1 MQTVARQ
8 AWGSSNAA
16 APRRRPVPHR
26 RAQLRSL
33 RPAAAAAGGAEGGEQ
48 PQQQEQQQ
56 EMAAVDTTYTRLDTV
71 GQLEDGMDP
80 AVQEA
85 LKKVQAALNEAEQNM
100 QTLHTLP
107 SARLPTAWDRA
118 LAALR
123 PAAQVAALYSACAAV
138 HSLGAVGRA
147 LGGLA
152 IALGIG
158 AWGWRRSSLSGSG
171 AAAAVLVGWGTL
183 ASSFRSGLLLLTFF
197 FASSKITQAGPQWEP
212 LQRLLHA
219 RGGGVP
225 VVACLGTAGAPISS
239 APSPTPPACV
249 NLDHAINPLSFLAC
263 CSSAVWR
270 GVEGGP

>member
-1 MQTVARQ
+1 V
-8 AWGSSNAA
+8 
-16 APRRRPVPHR
+16 
-26 RAQLRSL
+26 
-33 RPAAAAAGGAEGGEQ
+33 
-48 PQQQEQQQ
+48 QQQ
-56 EMAAVDTTYTRLDTV
+56 AVPAVDTTYTRLDTV
-71 GQLEDGMDP
+71 GQPEDGMDP

-123 PAAQVAALYSACAAV
+123 PAAQVAALFSACAAL

-183 ASSFRSGLLLLTFF
+183 GSSFRSGLLLLTFF
-197 FASSKITQAGPQWEP
+197 FASSKITQASKASKQAGV
-212 LQRLLHA
+212 LVQRLLHA
-219 RGGGVP
+219 GGCRMPGQWRALESLVLP
-225 VVACLGTAGAPISS
+225 PPAPPLPLQFVSACSYN
-239 APSPTPPACV
+239 SPTCLV
-249 NLDHAINPLSFLAC
+249 
-263 CSSAVWR
+263 
-270 GVEGGP
+270 